1 MATCKMEPAELVT
14 KLISPKMRLVPQ
26 LINTETPRPSS
37 TRMGSAQL
45 VVVMT
50 RITKII
56 AMTATVI
63 MLICCSVD
71 VVASALDMAEPVMAP
86 SSPTISRIASVA
98 SISFSE
104 LTVTVNRALFFL

>member
-1 MATCKMEPAELVT
+1 MEPAELVT